1 MIEEATVVQA
11 RFAADR
17 ADSLRHRLKI
27 IEGQVRG
34 LAKMIDDD
42 RPCLDTLRQLVATQE
57 ALSQV
62 GKLVTRN
69 YLEHCVTDA
78 LQSGSPVER
87 EQAYDDLMDVIY
99 KYRL

>member
-1 MIEEATVVQA
+1 MDEAIQA
-11 RFAADR
+11 RQRFATER
-17 ADSLRHRLKI
+17 AQKIRRRLHA

-42 RPCLDTLRQLVATQE
+42 RPCLEVLTQLSAAQE

-69 YLEHCVTDA
+69 YLENCITEA
-78 LQSGSPVER
+78 LQSGNAQ
-87 EQAYDDLMDVIY
+87 EQAKAYDDLMDVIY
-99 KYRL
+99 KYRR

>member
-1 MIEEATVVQA
+1 MDKSARTRE

-17 ADSLRHRLKI
+17 ADKIRRRLHA

-34 LAKMIDDD
+34 LGKMIDDD
-42 RPCLDTLRQLVATQE
+42 RPCLEVLTQLSAVQA

-69 YLEHCVTDA
+69 YLENCMTEA
-78 LQSGSPVER
+78 LQSNDPKER
-87 EQAYDDLMDVIY
+87 ATAYDDLMDVIY
-99 KYRL
+99 KYRR

>member
-1 MIEEATVVQA
+1 MDESAQTRE

-17 ADSLRHRLKI
+17 ADKIRRRLKA

-34 LAKMIDDD
+34 LGKMIDED
-42 RPCLDTLRQLVATQE
+42 RPCLEVLMQLSAAQE

-69 YLEHCVTDA
+69 YLENCMTQA
-78 LQSGSPVER
+78 LQSDGPD
-87 EQAYDDLMDVIY
+87 EQAKAYDDLMDVIY
-99 KYRL
+99 KYRR